1 MTKCDLLERRYLPM
15 SAAEVRVETVDGQD
29 YLVGHAAVFNV
40 WSEDLGGFR
49 ERIAAGAFADVLG
62 NNVVFVPDHRYEAT
76 KLLGRTA
83 AGTLTLV
90 EDETGL
96 AVRAPIP
103 DTQTGRDVKTL
114 VNRGDVDGMSFAFY
128 LREEDGGLDKWWE
141 EDGEARRE
149 ILKVSELVDVS
160 IVTHPAYPQTSVSVS
175 QRSRDAARA
184 ARKKTPIH
192 RLKRELD
199 LLRIMPG

>member
-29 YLVGHAAVFNV
+29 YLVGHAAVFDV

-83 AGTLTLV
+83 AGTLTLT

-128 LREEDGGLDKWWE
+128 LREEDGGLDKWWK
-141 EDGEARRE
+141 EDDEARRE

-175 QRSRDAARA
+175 QRSLDAARA
-184 ARKKTPIH
+184 ARKKTPIP
-192 RLKRELD
+192 RFKRELD
-199 LLRIMPG
+199 YLETLG